1 LSELADRLR
10 GALAA
15 DSDADALTALLAE
28 EVEWLGARGG
38 ACRGPDEV
46 LAVVRPLLEG
56 KGNVQ
61 STGVQ
66 VVGAGLLVEL
76 GLSSGQPAA
85 SDRWLGV
92 MLADRFG
99 RIVRMQDYESR
110 DVAEHDLEA
119 LAGARA
125 GSGPPATGASVVDLV
140 PFVHVA
146 DVVESVAFYRLLG
159 LEVRE
164 TYEPTGRLQW
174 AFLGSEQAALML
186 AAAGEPVEP
195 RHQAVLFYLYS
206 HDLGGLRTHLLA
218 SGVLPSEILDGSPGP
233 RQEMRV
239 TDPDG
244 YCLIVAQIE
253 SHPIESH
260 PVEADERPG
269 EPR

>member
-1 LSELADRLR
+1 MATSAELSELADRLR

-15 DSDADALTALLAE
+15 DADGDALAGLLAE
-28 EVEWLGARGG
+28 EVEWLGSRGG

-56 KGNVQ
+56 KSNVQ
-61 STGVQ
+61 RTGVQ

-99 RIVRMQDYESR
+99 RIVHMQDYESR

-125 GSGPPATGASVVDLV
+125 GSGSPATGAKVVDLV

-146 DVVESVAFYRLLG
+146 DVATSVAFYRRLG

-164 TYEPTGRLQW
+164 THEPGGRLVW
-174 AFLGSEQAALML
+174 ASLGSERAALML
-186 AAAGEPVEP
+186 AGADEPVDA
-195 RHQAVLFYLYS
+195 RHQGVLFYLYA
-206 HDLGGLRTHLLA
+206 HDLAGLRHRLLA
-218 SGVLPSEILDGSPGP
+218 SGVLPGEILDGSPGP

-239 TDPDG
+239 RDPDG
-244 YCLIVAQIE
+244 YCLMVAQIE
-253 SHPIESH
+253 GEPME
-260 PVEADERPG
+260 ERPG